1 MGKKKDARD
10 LPAFLFDVDGTLID
24 SVYEH
29 VEAWSRALRS
39 AGIVLPNWKLHR
51 RIGMSGPSFLSEL
64 LRETGRSRLSS
75 SEIKRLEDRHS
86 VEFTKTISSL
96 QPLPGARDLLKYLS
110 SKKIRWAIATTGSA
124 KQTARIL
131 QRLNLPRLLSKNV
144 PVVTGDD
151 VEKAKP
157 SPDAF
162 VLAADR
168 LRVAI
173 EDSIVAGDS
182 VWDLLAAVR
191 KRALGIGLRSG
202 GSGQEELERAGAFR
216 VYDDPADLLVH
227 LEQLGVPGPEK

>member
-1 MGKKKDARD
+1 MGKHRVAAD
-10 LPAFLFDVDGTLID
+10 LPAFLFDLDGTLID

-29 VEAWSRALRS
+29 VEAWSKALRTV
-39 AGIVLPNWKLHR
+39 GIGLPNWKVHR
-51 RIGMSGPSFLSEL
+51 RIGMSGPSFLREL
-64 LRETGRSRLSS
+64 TRETGRTRLSS
-75 SEIKRLEDRHS
+75 SEIDRLEDRHS
-86 VEFTKTISSL
+86 VEFSKMISNL

-124 KQTARIL
+124 KQTARL
-131 QRLNLPRLLSKNV
+131 LRRLNLPKNA

-151 VEKAKP
+151 VDKAKP

-162 VLAADR
+162 ALAAKR
-168 LRVAI
+168 LRAPI
-173 EDSIVAGDS
+173 GDSIVVGDS

-191 KRALGIGLRSG
+191 KSALGVGLRSG

-227 LEQLGVPGPEK
+227 LEQLGVPGPDS